1 MATPGTQLDRRT
13 LFLQQT
19 VGIVRQLLGEL
30 SSPRAIEELDR
41 RGPAAHLEW
50 ELGLGSLERVE
61 LMVRLDEAFRVRLPD
76 AAVAEADTICDL
88 VDAVLRLEPETQENG
103 ASARYCPANVE
114 TAPAPRAAPGRDVET
129 AATLVEVL
137 RLRGTRDATRPHIHL
152 YEDDGKVRTI
162 TCGELLDRAR
172 AAAAGLIRCGLEPGG
187 TVAIM
192 LPTCAEFFSTFFGVQ
207 LAGGIPVPIYPPFR
221 ADRIEEYAER
231 QAGILRNAEAR
242 LLVTFREAA
251 GVARLLEPQV
261 PSLRAVVNVARL
273 AETPADAPGTPGV
286 AGRTIEPG
294 GHRARGEDIAFLQY
308 TSGSTGDP
316 KGVVLTHANL
326 LANIRAIG
334 EGIAFQPDDVAV
346 TWLPLYHDMGLIG
359 AWLVPLYFGIPTVVL
374 SPLAFLSRPERWLW
388 AIHHH
393 RGTLSPAPNFAYE
406 LCVRK
411 VAGRDLEG
419 LDLSSWRAALNGAEP
434 VNPETLERFATRF
447 APYGFR
453 REALLGVYGLAE
465 NSLAVAAPPVGSG
478 SSIDR
483 IERAAFESEGR
494 AIPGDASGLAFVS
507 AGRPLP
513 GIEVRIVDA
522 AGREVAERVQGRL
535 WFRGPSAT
543 SGYYR
548 NPEAT
553 RALLQPDA
561 FVDSGDLAYHASGEL
576 YITGRAKD
584 IIIKGGRNIY
594 PQEVEEIAGRVA
606 GVRTGCVVAFG
617 APDERSGTERLV
629 VAAEIRD
636 SSRRAAIAA
645 EITQQVATALGLPPD
660 VVEPLSPHSIPK
672 TSSGKLRRTETR
684 RLFLAGQLGKKQAP
698 LWMQLA
704 KLAARGVGPRL
715 GSLARRGLRRTAEIV
730 YGVYAFAVLVVHF
743 GVLWL
748 LVQLTPDRR
757 TAARI
762 LRRICGLFLAAA
774 HVPVRVEGGEL
785 LDEWASSGPWIFA
798 PNHSSYLDIVVT
810 MALLPAGVRFVAKG
824 EVDSMPII
832 RTVVR
837 RTGQFSFDRSSAQ
850 ARLEQ
855 SNAVA
860 EALGRGE
867 SVVVY
872 PEGTFTPA
880 RGVRPFQLGAFKA
893 SLDTSC
899 PICPVSVRG
908 AREILRDGTVL
919 PRWGKITV
927 TIGPLIAPRSPKENG
942 WQEIVRLRDA
952 TRDVIARHAGEP
964 LL

>member
-1 MATPGTQLDRRT
+1 LATPGTQLDRRT

-19 VGIVRQLLGEL
+19 LEIVRQLLSEL

-41 RGPAAHLEW
+41 RGPAAHLER

-76 AAVAEADTICDL
+76 AAVAEADTISDL
-88 VDAVLRLEPETQENG
+88 VDAVLRLEPEAQEDG
-103 ASARYCPANVE
+103 ASARYSPANVE
-114 TAPAPRAAPGRDVET
+114 TAPAQRAAPGRGMEA

-137 RLRGTRDATRPHIHL
+137 RLRGTRDAARPHIHL

-207 LAGGIPVPIYPPFR
+207 IAGGIPVPIYPPFR
-221 ADRIEEYAER
+221 ADRIEEYAAR
-231 QAGILRNAEAR
+231 QAGILQNAEAQ

-251 GVARLLEPQV
+251 GVARLLEPRV

-273 AETPADAPGTPGV
+273 AEAPADAPGTPGV

-359 AWLVPLYFGIPTVVL
+359 AWLVPLYFGIPTAVL

-411 VAGRDLEG
+411 VADRELEG
-419 LDLSSWRAALNGAEP
+419 LDLSSWRAALNGSEP
-434 VNPETLERFATRF
+434 VNPETLDRFAARF

-478 SSIDR
+478 SITDR

-494 AIPGDASGLAFVS
+494 AIPGDASSGLAFVS

-513 GIEVRIVDA
+513 GVEVRIVDA
-522 AGREVAERVQGRL
+522 EGREVAERIQGRL

-553 RALLQPDA
+553 RALLQPDS
-561 FVDSGDLAYHASGEL
+561 FVDSGDLAYRASGEL

-584 IIIKGGRNIY
+584 IIIKAGRNIY

-629 VAAEIRD
+629 IAAEVRD
-636 SSRRAAIAA
+636 PSRRAAIAA

-660 VVEPLSPHSIPK
+660 VVEPLLPHSIPK
-672 TSSGKLRRTETR
+672 TSSGKLRRAETR
-684 RLFLAGQLGKKQAP
+684 RLFLAGRLGRKQAP
-698 LWMQLA
+698 LWMQVARLG
-704 KLAARGVGPRL
+704 ARGVGPRL
-715 GSLARRGLRRTAEIV
+715 VSLARKGLRRTVEIF
-730 YGVYAFAVLVVHF
+730 YGVYALGMLMIHFAM
-743 GVLWL
+743 LWL
-748 LVQLTPDRR
+748 FVQLTPNRR

-774 HVPVRVEGGEL
+774 RISVRVEGGEL
-785 LDEWASSGPWIFA
+785 LDEWAPSGPWIFA

-860 EALGRGE
+860 QALGRGE

-893 SLDTSC
+893 SLDTGR

-908 AREILRDGTVL
+908 AREILRDGTVM
-919 PRWGKITV
+919 PHWGRITV
-927 TIGPLIAPRSPKENG
+927 TIGPLIAPGSKENG

-952 TRDVIARHAGEP
+952 TRDVIARHTGEP